1 MKEHIKGWNENYQKG
16 RSNRYPFDQV
26 VSFVMSNYASKE
38 LSAVRILDMGCGGGN
53 HVKFLADEG
62 FDYYGTD
69 GSEVSIKLTRNLVG
83 IDSANKLTVADFT
96 KLPYSNSFFDG
107 LIDRQSMGHNSRA
120 DIVRIIAEIHRILK
134 EGGKYHGHVF
144 GLNDGGFAFG
154 ENKGS
159 NDYVNFR
166 EGHFKKAHLVHG
178 FDYSEIAE
186 LFSAFS
192 DVSVQRQVTYDGS
205 SDAVIMEIY
214 IINATK

>member
-1 MKEHIKGWNENYQKG
+1 MKKHIKGWNENYQKG

-26 VSFVMSNYASKE
+26 VSFVMSNYAAKE
-38 LSAVRILDMGCGGGN
+38 RSWVRILDMGCGGGN

-69 GSEVSIKLTRNLVG
+69 GSDVSIELTKSLIG

-96 KLPYSNSFFDG
+96 KLPYANSFFDG
-107 LIDRQSMGHNSRA
+107 LIDRQSMGHNSRT
-120 DIVRIIAEIHRILK
+120 DIVRIIAEIHRVLK

-159 NDYVNFR
+159 NDYVNFS
-166 EGHFKKAHLVHG
+166 EGHFKKAHLVHA
-178 FDYSEIAE
+178 FNYAEIAE

-205 SDAVIMEIY
+205 TNTVIMEIY